1 VPLANPTTALTTQ
14 TVSVTSVL
22 GSAPAVSGLELRY
35 VISDGSGF
43 TSTFDL
49 VHVDIN

>member
-1 VPLANPTTALTTQ
+1 VIASPTANLATQ
-14 TVSVTSVL
+14 TVAVGSVI
-22 GSAPAVSGLELRY
+22 GSAAAVAGMELRY

>member
-1 VPLANPTTALTTQ
+1 M
-14 TVSVTSVL
+14 
-22 GSAPAVSGLELRY
+22 ELRY